1 MYRANQVNG
10 VLVVIIISLIRADS
24 SELVECVTVALM
36 VKNLCISNNSII
48 YYQNL
53 KSSISQN

>member
-36 VKNLCISNNSII
+36 VKNLCISNN
-48 YYQNL
+48 
-53 KSSISQN
+53 